1 MKNIFIYPFLIIIK
15 IYQTLISP
23 LLPSTCRFSPT
34 CSEYSKQSLIKYGLI
49 KGSILSVKRILK
61 CNPWGGNGY
70 DPVRSEERRVGKECR
85 SRWSPYH

>member
-1 MKNIFIYPFLIIIK
+1 MKKIFIYPFLILIRT
-15 IYQTLISP
+15 YQTLISP

-70 DPVRSEERRVGKECR
+70 DPV
-85 SRWSPYH
+85 P

>member
-1 MKNIFIYPFLIIIK
+1 MKNIFIYPFLVIIR

-70 DPVRSEERRVGKECR
+70 DPV
-85 SRWSPYH
+85 P

>member
-1 MKNIFIYPFLIIIK
+1 MMKKIFIYPFLILIR

-34 CSEYSKQSLIKYGLI
+34 CSEYSKQSLIKNGLI
-49 KGSILSVKRILK
+49 KGSLLSVKRILK

-70 DPVRSEERRVGKECR
+70 DPV
-85 SRWSPYH
+85 P

>member
-1 MKNIFIYPFLIIIK
+1 MKNIFIHPFLILIR

-34 CSEYSKQSLIKYGLI
+34 CSEYSKQSLIKHGLI
-49 KGSILSVKRILK
+49 KGIILSVKRILK

-70 DPVRSEERRVGKECR
+70 DPV
-85 SRWSPYH
+85 P

>member
-1 MKNIFIYPFLIIIK
+1 MKNIFIYPLLVIIR

-70 DPVRSEERRVGKECR
+70 DPI
-85 SRWSPYH
+85 P

>member
-1 MKNIFIYPFLIIIK
+1 MKKIFIYPFLILIR

-70 DPVRSEERRVGKECR
+70 ETVT
-85 SRWSPYH
+85 

>member
-1 MKNIFIYPFLIIIK
+1 MKNIFIYPFLVIIR
-15 IYQTLISP
+15 IYQILISP

-34 CSEYSKQSLIKYGLI
+34 CSEYSKQSLIKHGLI

-70 DPVRSEERRVGKECR
+70 DPV
-85 SRWSPYH
+85 P

>member
-1 MKNIFIYPFLIIIK
+1 MKKIFIYPFLILIR
-15 IYQTLISP
+15 IYQKLISP

-70 DPVRSEERRVGKECR
+70 DPV
-85 SRWSPYH
+85 P

>member
-70 DPVRSEERRVGKECR
+70 DPV
-85 SRWSPYH
+85 P

>member
-1 MKNIFIYPFLIIIK
+1 MKNIFIYPFLILIR

-70 DPVRSEERRVGKECR
+70 DPV
-85 SRWSPYH
+85 P

>member
-1 MKNIFIYPFLIIIK
+1 MKNIFIYPFLIIIR

-34 CSEYSKQSLIKYGLI
+34 CSEYSKQSLIKHGLI
-49 KGSILSVKRILK
+49 KGIILSVKRILK

-70 DPVRSEERRVGKECR
+70 DPV
-85 SRWSPYH
+85 P

>member
-1 MKNIFIYPFLIIIK
+1 MKNIFIYPFLVIIR

-23 LLPSTCRFSPT
+23 SLPSTCRFSPT

-70 DPVRSEERRVGKECR
+70 DPV
-85 SRWSPYH
+85 P